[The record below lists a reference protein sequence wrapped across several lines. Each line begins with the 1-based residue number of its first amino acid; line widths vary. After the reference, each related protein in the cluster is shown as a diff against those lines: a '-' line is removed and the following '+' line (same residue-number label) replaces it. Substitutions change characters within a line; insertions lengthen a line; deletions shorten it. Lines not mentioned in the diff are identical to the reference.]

1 MRDWLSARDL
11 AALALPGLPA
21 TERGW
26 RDHAAREGWFAAGKA
41 RARSGRGGGFEFH
54 IDLLPAAGRAA
65 YVTKYI
71 GAARLEA
78 ADAAEA
84 GAAEALAPLTAA
96 AQEILGEIGA
106 DRCLDEQRMKHV
118 GTSAIRTALF
128 HACRSGDCPHSRI
141 ATQGGA
147 ADAA

>member
-1 MRDWLSARDL
+1 VNTPVNVKNLPKQKVNFLALAEDAYGDNLPDWI
-11 AALALPGLPA
+11 AALA
-21 TERGW
+21 
-26 RDHAAREGWFAAGKA
+26 
-41 RARSGRGGGFEFH
+41 
-54 IDLLPAAGRAA
+54 
-65 YVTKYI
+65 
-71 GAARLEA
+71 RLASETSA
-78 ADAAEA
+78 V
-84 GAAEALAPLTAA
+84 AA
-96 AQEILGEIGA
+96 AKRIGYSNTVLTLLFRGAYSGDLEKLEQKVRGALMGVEVVCPILGEIGA